1 MVEVREEPP
10 FCSKRNNV
18 CLFPENE
25 WERFEQDRCCG
36 QKQSGKSHVGG
47 NRPGAW
53 AALPSTA
60 IYSQPPAVVASA
72 RDGEGWWL
80 CTGEGPR
87 RTPRSV
93 WVKELAVESSSS
105 GRGSHEFKHSST
117 HAHIHTWSAGRLTF
131 PLLSPSHTH
140 TTHPTV
146 CTHAQLHICTRK
158 YSITVYY

>member
-10 FCSKRNNV
+10 FCSKQKNV

-25 WERFEQDRCCG
+25 WERFEQDRCYG

-72 RDGEGWWL
+72 RDSSGWWL

-105 GRGSHEFKHSST
+105 GRGSHEFKHS
-117 HAHIHTWSAGRLTF
+117 HAHSHLVCW
-131 PLLSPSHTH
+131 HTH
-140 TTHPTV
+140 IPSVVSITHTHHTV
-146 CTHAQLHICTRK
+146 CTHTQLHICTHK
-158 YSITVYY
+158 YSIIVYY